1 MTGERTYRQC
11 SISVMDTIADKDIV
25 FDAKGISN
33 YYYEYK
39 KAEAE
44 HVVTGEAG
52 RKQLEA
58 IAAEIKEAGKNQP
71 YDCIMGLSGGVDS
84 TYVAYLAK
92 QLGLRP
98 LAVHFDN
105 GWNSELSVMNWTC
118 LPMLSTGRSSG
129 ICSCLILKHQ

>member
-71 YDCIMGLSGGVDS
+71 YDCIMGL
-84 TYVAYLAK
+84 
-92 QLGLRP
+92 
-98 LAVHFDN
+98 
-105 GWNSELSVMNWTC
+105 
-118 LPMLSTGRSSG
+118 PMSSTGRSSG